1 MAERVNEFT
10 ISGTLYDKP
19 IRKWTSEAKGTS
31 GSFLYYILD
40 IPTPTRWNDDK
51 TGKERSTIK
60 YNLVKFLLPKGFD
73 PAEFEIKD
81 EITIDFKL
89 DGHEYAK
96 RDGSGKDYGLE
107 LKATRISFSDINRRH
122 VNRDKVFVTPD
133 QKMSDIPTSSADEN
147 LDDLPFIITIL
158 IGLGSLMSFYPF

>member
-19 IRKWTSEAKGTS
+19 VRKWVSEAKGTN
-31 GSFLYYILD
+31 GEFFYYVLD

-60 YNLVKFLLPKGFD
+60 YNLVKFMLPKGFD

-81 EITIDFKL
+81 EITIEFKL

-107 LKATRISFSDINRRH
+107 LKATRISFSDINRKH
-122 VNRDKVFVTPD
+122 INRDKVFVTP
-133 QKMSDIPTSSADEN
+133 QQQASSSVPDKEDPN
-147 LDDLPFIITIL
+147 DFDNLPF
-158 IGLGSLMSFYPF
+158 